1 MSNYATRRPHRV
13 SYDVPFVGWSQ
24 LEAHLAANWQQGQH
38 VALIGKT
45 GSGKSHLALDL
56 LDIKPFVIIVATK
69 RYDPLLEEASRGY
82 VVREDMSEIPRTD
95 EGYPIHNKVIIW
107 PATAIKNE
115 ELRLRAQAAAV
126 TSTLSTAERQ
136 RYWTVL
142 IDDVMWVYDM
152 LGLNKKLESI
162 WYQARSAGI
171 SMVAAAQ
178 RPVKTPRNMVAQAS
192 HLFLFTV
199 SDKRDLEHFREIA
212 GTVPPALIEQ
222 VLPSLDAQRHEF
234 LYVGADDGVICR
246 SIAPPRQNQK

>member
-1 MSNYATRRPHRV
+1 MSSYAARRRPV
-13 SYDVPFVGWSQ
+13 SYEIPFVGWSE
-24 LEAHLAANWQQGQH
+24 LEAYLSENWQQGQH

-45 GSGKSHLALDL
+45 GSGKSHLALRL
-56 LDIKPFVIIVATK
+56 LEIRPFVIIIATK
-69 RYDPLLEEASRGY
+69 RYDPLLEEATKGY
-82 VVREDMSEIPRTD
+82 IVREDMSEIPRTD
-95 EGYPIHNKVIIW
+95 EGYPIHNRVIVW
-107 PATAIKNE
+107 PGTALKDENA
-115 ELRLRAQAAAV
+115 RLKAQALSV
-126 TSTLSTAERQ
+126 TNTLNTAERQ

-152 LGLNKKLESI
+152 LGLSKKLEAI

-192 HLFLFTV
+192 HLFLFSV

-212 GTVPPALIEQ
+212 GQIPPQVIEDT
-222 VLPSLDAQRHEF
+222 LPKLNASQHEF

-246 SIAPPRQNQK
+246 SIAPPT

>member
-1 MSNYATRRPHRV
+1 MS
-13 SYDVPFVGWSQ
+13 
-24 LEAHLAANWQQGQH
+24 
-38 VALIGKT
+38 
-45 GSGKSHLALDL
+45 
-56 LDIKPFVIIVATK
+56 DIPC
-69 RYDPLLEEASRGY
+69 
-82 VVREDMSEIPRTD
+82 TD

-107 PATAIKNE
+107 PGTTLKDEGAW
-115 ELRLRAQAAAV
+115 LSAQATSV
-126 TSTLSTAERQ
+126 TNTLNTAERQ

-152 LGLNKKLESI
+152 LGLNKKLEAI

-192 HLFLFTV
+192 HLFLFAV

-212 GTVPPALIEQ
+212 GQIPPAMIED
-222 VLPSLDAQRHEF
+222 VLPRLNAQSHEF

-246 SIAPPRQNQK
+246 SIAPPM

>member
-1 MSNYATRRPHRV
+1 MASVTRSRRV
-13 SYDVPFVGWSQ
+13 SYEVPFVGWSELQ
-24 LEAHLAANWQQGQH
+24 WHISENWQQGQH

-45 GSGKSHLALDL
+45 GSGKSHLALHL
-56 LDIKPFVIIVATK
+56 LDIRPFVIIVATK
-69 RYDPLLEEASRGY
+69 RYDPLLEEAGKGY
-82 VVREDMSEIPRTD
+82 IVREDMSEIPRTD

-107 PATAIKNE
+107 PGTAIKDE
-115 ELRLRAQAAAV
+115 STRLSAQATAV
-126 TSTLSTAERQ
+126 KDTLDTAERQ

-152 LGLNKKLESI
+152 LGLSKKLEAI

-192 HLFLFTV
+192 HLFLFAV

-212 GTVPPALIEQ
+212 GPIPPQIIEET
-222 VLPSLDAQRHEF
+222 LPRLDASRHEF
-234 LYVGADDGVICR
+234 LYVGADDGFICR
-246 SIAPPRQNQK
+246 SIAPPR